1 MNQLMS
7 DWVTYREAASY
18 LGVSISTIRA
28 WCRKGL
34 LDKRRL
40 SHRVARISALSIERM
55 MECAKEPKPKEPEEP
70 VASSFRAIPPRK

>member
-1 MNQLMS
+1 MNQLLS
-7 DWVTYREAASY
+7 DWVSYREAAEY

-40 SHRVARISALSIERM
+40 SHRIARISSLSIERM
-55 MECAKEPKPKEPEEP
+55 MECAKVKEPKEP
-70 VASSFRAIPPRK
+70 VASSFRAIPPRE